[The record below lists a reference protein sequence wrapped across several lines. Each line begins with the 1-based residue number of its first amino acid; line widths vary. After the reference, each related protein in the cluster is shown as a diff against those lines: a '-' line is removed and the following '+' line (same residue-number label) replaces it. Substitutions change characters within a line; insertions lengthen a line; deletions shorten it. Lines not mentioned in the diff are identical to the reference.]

1 MAESGTV
8 FVLHMAP
15 GKPVHP
21 DHSRKGRVP
30 APRKL
35 PSQSRSRSLVSALI
49 EACIRVL
56 EEEGSE
62 ALTVNRL
69 AEVSGVAVGSF
80 YQYFP
85 NIEALLGQTF
95 EHVLREEA
103 AVSVPA
109 LRASVAGLPLEGALR
124 EILQNMVRTELRLH
138 RLHAEFHLK
147 YHPELQMGMRIGPYA
162 SSREFVDDA
171 WRPFVT
177 LYAPEL
183 EPERADMAAYMLCM
197 AMRSVIRAA
206 LEDAPERVG
215 QAAFLDCLLAM
226 ALGML
231 DPRLPTRE
239 QQDRAGE
246 T

>member
-1 MAESGTV
+1 MP
-8 FVLHMAP
+8 H
-15 GKPVHP
+15 GKPASSKA
-21 DHSRKGRVP
+21 SRKGRVP

-35 PSQSRSRSLVSALI
+35 PSQSRSRSLVSALV
-49 EACIRVL
+49 EACLRVL
-56 EEEGSE
+56 EQEGSA

-69 AEVSGVAVGSF
+69 SEVSGVAVGSF

-85 NIEALLGQTF
+85 NMEALLGQAF

-103 AVSVPA
+103 MVSVPA
-109 LRASVAGLPLEGALR
+109 LRESIAGMPLDAALR
-124 EILQNMVRTELRLH
+124 EILRDMVRTELRLH
-138 RLHAEFHLK
+138 RLHREFHLK

-171 WRPFVT
+171 WLPFVA

-183 EPERADMAAYMLCM
+183 EPERAEMTAYMLCM

-215 QAAFLDCLLAM
+215 QAVFLDCLLAM

-231 DPRLPTRE
+231 APRLPAPAR
-239 QQDRAGE
+239 
-246 T
+246 